1 MPPTRTVPNRVKNEI
16 LGITLL
22 ALALLFSAG
31 IYATATGWRN
41 PSATIGALGNLMIR
55 VLQGLTG
62 QGKLMVPLFLTL
74 WGLRLIIGAP
84 GKGIK
89 QRLGGSIL
97 FLLVFLTA
105 LHQPLVPGHKA
116 QELLSLGLAG
126 QGGGVIGGLMSVIC
140 LAIFGRVGTWIVLG
154 ATGVIAFLLFTDI
167 SLRDI
172 LSSLLTKIG
181 QLGGA
186 IKQGL
191 VNFLY
196 TEIEV
201 AEEEGGE
208 EKRIAP
214 DNSLAHEKAVPVIIE
229 APTPAPVSGVIK
241 EEPVQAKVYP
251 EISLP
256 PVEEESK
263 RRRRSR
269 AALPAGQD
277 SPLEEVVDTYVLPP
291 LSLLHKPARIKNPRL
306 EKDIGERIKILEDT
320 LESFGVKV
328 KVTQVSCGPAVTR
341 YEVQPAPGIK
351 VSRIVSLAD
360 DIALSLAAPQVR
372 IEAPIPGKAAIG
384 IEVPNKEVA
393 IVHLREVLETPAF
406 TEATSKLTLALG
418 KDIAGNPVIADLAKM
433 PHLLIAGATGSGKS
447 VCLNA
452 LICSMLFKAK
462 PHELK
467 FLMIDPKMVELTQYN
482 GIPHLIAPVV
492 SHPKKAATALH
503 WMVNEMEKRYELFAA
518 AGVKDINRYNRW
530 IQKENVERET
540 LPFVVVVID
549 ELADLMMVAPAD
561 VEDAI
566 CRLAQMARAAGI
578 HLVIATQRPS
588 VDVITGLIKAN
599 ISARIAFAVSSQID
613 SRTILDMAGAEKLL
627 GRGDMLFLPTG
638 AAKPIRVQ
646 GAYVS
651 DREVEDLVTY
661 IKQQGRPEYN
671 INFLKEEDITFNDE
685 GEDELLP
692 DAVRV
697 VLETGQASISMLQR
711 RLRVGY
717 ARAARLMDM
726 MEARGFVGGPEGT
739 KPRAILINW
748 EEYRRLFG
756 EAGES

>member
-1 MPPTRTVPNRVKNEI
+1 
-16 LGITLL
+16 
-22 ALALLFSAG
+22 
-31 IYATATGWRN
+31 
-41 PSATIGALGNLMIR
+41 
-55 VLQGLTG
+55 
-62 QGKLMVPLFLTL
+62 
-74 WGLRLIIGAP
+74 
-84 GKGIK
+84 
-89 QRLGGSIL
+89 
-97 FLLVFLTA
+97 
-105 LHQPLVPGHKA
+105 
-116 QELLSLGLAG
+116 
-126 QGGGVIGGLMSVIC
+126 
-140 LAIFGRVGTWIVLG
+140 
-154 ATGVIAFLLFTDI
+154 
-167 SLRDI
+167 
-172 LSSLLTKIG
+172 
-181 QLGGA
+181 
-186 IKQGL
+186 
-191 VNFLY
+191 
-196 TEIEV
+196 
-201 AEEEGGE
+201 
-208 EKRIAP
+208 
-214 DNSLAHEKAVPVIIE
+214 
-229 APTPAPVSGVIK
+229 
-241 EEPVQAKVYP
+241 
-251 EISLP
+251 
-256 PVEEESK
+256 
-263 RRRRSR
+263 
-269 AALPAGQD
+269 
-277 SPLEEVVDTYVLPP
+277 
-291 LSLLHKPARIKNPRL
+291 
-306 EKDIGERIKILEDT
+306 
-320 LESFGVKV
+320 
-328 KVTQVSCGPAVTR
+328 
-341 YEVQPAPGIK
+341 
-351 VSRIVSLAD
+351 
-360 DIALSLAAPQVR
+360 
-372 IEAPIPGKAAIG
+372 
-384 IEVPNKEVA
+384 
-393 IVHLREVLETPAF
+393 
-406 TEATSKLTLALG
+406 
-418 KDIAGNPVIADLAKM
+418 
-433 PHLLIAGATGSGKS
+433 
-447 VCLNA
+447 
-452 LICSMLFKAK
+452 MLFKAK